1 MLLKSAETA
10 NPVLVGL
17 VPGTTLTVSNVV
29 LPVCR
34 ELGFALPVPLGFVG
48 AGGVE
53 FEGVNATP
61 RNALFVPADAITV
74 MVPVMGTL

>member
-10 NPVLVGL
+10 NPVLVGF
-17 VPGTTLTVSNVV
+17 VPDATLTVSNVA
-29 LPVCR
+29 LPVCS
-34 ELGFALPVPLGFVG
+34 ELGFALPVPLGLVG

-61 RNALFVPADAITV
+61 RNALFVPAEASTV
-74 MVPVMGTL
+74 MVPVMGAL

>member
-10 NPVLVGL
+10 NPVLVGF
-17 VPGTTLTVSNVV
+17 VPGATLTVNNVV

-34 ELGFALPVPLGFVG
+34 ELGFELPVPLGFVG

-53 FEGVNATP
+53 FIGVSATP
-61 RNALFVPADAITV
+61 RNALLVPAEASTV
-74 MVPVMGTL
+74 MVPLMGAL